1 MTEQDWIFLMALA
14 TLFMLG
20 VMYVSNIIRTDTY
33 ANQKRLTRLAT
44 GTYLVA
50 FIGLLLATY
59 YFRVDET
66 YKIYFIAGVLMLAC
80 LPAALFSLGVS
91 TITVGNI

>member
-1 MTEQDWIFLMALA
+1 MALA

-33 ANQKRLTRLAT
+33 ANQKRLTRLT
-44 GTYLVA
+44 VGTYLAA
-50 FIGLLLATY
+50 FTAFLLATY

-66 YKIYFIAGVLMLAC
+66 YQLYFIAGVLMLAC
-80 LPAALFSLGVS
+80 LPAALFSLGVA